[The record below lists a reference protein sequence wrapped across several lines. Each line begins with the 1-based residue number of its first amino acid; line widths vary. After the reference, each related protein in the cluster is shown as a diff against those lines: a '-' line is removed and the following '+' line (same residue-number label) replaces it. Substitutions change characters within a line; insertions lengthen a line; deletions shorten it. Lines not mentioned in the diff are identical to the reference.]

1 LLIERAQAP
10 AAVLYVGP
18 MDIEAPD
25 FGKRIA
31 DNFMSVF
38 DNGELDHSM
47 LREAALEG
55 VLPTGTYPP
64 HGELPFA
71 LTKALA
77 PRSQNSMASKVAA
90 AR

>member
-1 LLIERAQAP
+1 
-10 AAVLYVGP
+10 

-55 VLPTGTYPP
+55 VLPTGDVPSARRIAIRFDQ
-64 HGELPFA
+64 GVGAQIAELDGQQSRGGA
-71 LTKALA
+71 L
-77 PRSQNSMASKVAA
+77 R
-90 AR
+90 